1 MHAFDR
7 SLANR
12 SGGSYVTQLGGH
24 ITFSEFGVSSA
35 RSASCL
41 ITFRPSMRTIEGS
54 EGRYG
59 GEGMYVEA
67 PADRVVFESI

>member
-7 SLANR
+7 SLANL

-54 EGRYG
+54 EGERG
-59 GEGMYVEA
+59 GMYVEA